1 MYTEVLSVTIFKKI
15 KKYIAPIQVT
25 LKQNTK
31 NIKIIHKKGEQKN
44 KNQKGMKRKQMINNY
59 IKC

>member
-31 NIKIIHKKGEQKN
+31 NIKHPEYVAVGVH
-44 KNQKGMKRKQMINNY
+44 
-59 IKC
+59 

>member
-15 KKYIAPIQVT
+15 KKYIAPIQDT

-31 NIKIIHKKGEQKN
+31 NIKIIHKKGERKN
-44 KNQKGMKRKQMINNY
+44 KNQKGMKR
-59 IKC
+59 